1 MNTVVVVLIIAMVM
15 LFVAI
20 FFAGIVM
27 TGAVRSDSGSQ
38 SSPTANEVGDDARDM
53 PSLRKS

>member
-20 FFAGIVM
+20 FFAGIAM
-27 TGAVRSDSGSQ
+27 TGTVGNDSRSE
-38 SSPTANEVGDDARDM
+38 SSPRTSKVGDDRRDM

>member
-27 TGAVRSDSGSQ
+27 TGAIGSDSGSE
-38 SSPTANEVGDDARDM
+38 SSPTTSEVGDGSHDM
-53 PSLRKS
+53 PSLRKT

>member
-27 TGAVRSDSGSQ
+27 TGTIGSDSGSE
-38 SSPTANEVGDDARDM
+38 SSPKTNEVGNDTRDM
-53 PSLRKS
+53 PAPRKS

>member
-27 TGAVRSDSGSQ
+27 TGAVGNDSGSE
-38 SSPTANEVGDDARDM
+38 SSQRTNEVGDDTRDM